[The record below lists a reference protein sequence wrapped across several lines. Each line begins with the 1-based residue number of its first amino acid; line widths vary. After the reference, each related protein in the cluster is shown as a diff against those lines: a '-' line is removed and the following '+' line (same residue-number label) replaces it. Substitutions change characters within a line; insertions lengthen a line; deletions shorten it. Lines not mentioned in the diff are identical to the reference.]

1 MPFYVHL
8 FLFVIYLLHVIYNSP
23 FILELYGPKFNDPE
37 VKKRFE
43 YLLETVE
50 NQVQYMKKMMEIQ
63 GIVQTVLM
71 STISYDDNEIIVSGH

>member
-1 MPFYVHL
+1 MLLIFLHL
-8 FLFVIYLLHVIYNSP
+8 

-71 STISYDDNEIIVSGH
+71 STLSYDDNEVIVSGH

>member
-1 MPFYVHL
+1 ML
-8 FLFVIYLLHVIYNSP
+8 FIFLHFF

-71 STISYDDNEIIVSGH
+71 STISYDDSEIIVAGH